1 MYGLIGQPQLK
12 ITDEAIIAR
21 MMIPMVTELTRC
33 LDEGIVESAFEADM
47 ALVYGLGFPPFRGG
61 LFRWLDEVGLK
72 QFFAMAK
79 PFTHLGPLYEL
90 PPSLQARLDSNQ
102 KFYAL

>member
-1 MYGLIGQPQLK
+1 M
-12 ITDEAIIAR
+12 
-21 MMIPMVTELTRC
+21 
-33 LDEGIVESAFEADM
+33 ESAFEADM

-79 PFTHLGPLYEL
+79 P
-90 PPSLQARLDSNQ
+90 RLRTWGRCMNCRRRCRRVLIQ
-102 KFYAL
+102 TKILCPCKEAM